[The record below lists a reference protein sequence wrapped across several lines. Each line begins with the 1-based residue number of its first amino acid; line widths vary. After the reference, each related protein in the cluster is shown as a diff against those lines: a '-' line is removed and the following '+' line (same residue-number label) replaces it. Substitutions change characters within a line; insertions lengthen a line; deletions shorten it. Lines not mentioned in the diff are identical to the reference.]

1 MQLRSKIK
9 GSILL
14 SPTWPRALRSDVPPL
29 NPRGEALIDAHG
41 NGTIDGAVA
50 GMPCLPREVSFLKV
64 KPEIHPA
71 PLPVLTDFLCKP
83 SLF

>member
-14 SPTWPRALRSDVPPL
+14 SPTWPRFLRSDVPPL
-29 NPRGEALIDAHG
+29 KPRAEAPIDAHG
-41 NGTIDGAVA
+41 NGTVDGAMA
-50 GMPCLPREVSFLKV
+50 GMPCMPMEVSFLKV

-71 PLPVLTDFLCKP
+71 PLPVLTDFLGKL